1 MSATVIK
8 APWVSSF
15 AYANYP
21 HWNPLWGNVKVSEL
35 AFVLLGRKMILV
47 VNQIKCLFSFFVV
60 FACTSY
66 YKRHLQCRVMLFLTP
81 FDHWEA
87 SVYLLKGLTITD
99 YLCLYFGVFV
109 SSTTNTLFWW
119 YSEGKI
125 NSLMFLML
133 ICQGPWNWEKWA
145 LKRRNGRYWSRWL
158 GTRHKGK
165 IKHQGVTVM
174 EAQWFLM
181 EESLR
186 KGEIRE
192 IKINEQKRSIC
203 QFFFPIRT

>member
-1 MSATVIK
+1 MQ
-8 APWVSSF
+8 
-15 AYANYP
+15 
-21 HWNPLWGNVKVSEL
+21 GD
-35 AFVLLGRKMILV
+35 AF
-47 VNQIKCLFSFFVV
+47 
-60 FACTSY
+60 
-66 YKRHLQCRVMLFLTP
+66 FLTP

-145 LKRRNGRYWSRWL
+145 LKRRNGRCWSRWL

-174 EAQWFLM
+174 EGQWFLM

-203 QFFFPIRT
+203 QSFFPSGLKLLKQHFSFLFILMFISNVYVPGSLIVFNNIYTYEP